1 VLARVAGGKP
11 FEPFGKDSDQLKKAE
26 TRDDGPTGPATSKSP
41 LRWNCWDR
49 PFSSRPETHGW
60 PALYGFWARWQ
71 GKAAG
76 SRGQGAARNR
86 RAAWHERWERCLS
99 AQIGSAVGKVD
110 RLGVDYGSN
119 ILK

>member
-49 PFSSRPETHGW
+49 PFSSRPEPTDGR
-60 PALYGFWARWQ
+60 LYTDFERAGKEKPRDREAR
-71 GKAAG
+71 GLRETVRPLDTSGESGVFRPK
-76 SRGQGAARNR
+76 
-86 RAAWHERWERCLS
+86 
-99 AQIGSAVGKVD
+99 SAVRSAKSTGLVSIMD
-110 RLGVDYGSN
+110 LTYW
-119 ILK
+119 